1 MNKNKKNIRVLILDD
16 DKFMLEFVSHLF
28 RELGVS
34 EVLVAEDGRAG
45 LYVLS
50 AQIDPIDLLLCD
62 VEMPGMDGIEFLRN
76 IADQKYTGKI
86 VLFSGVDADLLKSIE
101 RLAIVRGLEVI
112 GILSKPVTI
121 ESLAALLK
129 KLSSPTNKTIYP
141 ATQLKCIFD
150 AEEIKRALV
159 ADQIK
164 IFFQPKISAASR
176 RVTSVECLA
185 RWQHEK
191 YGYVSPDNFISIVE
205 QNGLINDFTRTVL
218 KKSVQQLDV
227 WLQQGLDLKISVN
240 VSMVNLDR
248 FNLPEIYQEAVQ
260 NSNVPIDRV
269 ILEITEGKLGKD
281 FAQSLDILTR
291 IRLKGF
297 GLSIDDFGTGY
308 ASMETLKY
316 MPFTELKIDRI
327 FAHNATEDPATRVI
341 LESSIKLGKAFGLNV
356 VVEGIETAADCELVA
371 RLGCDEIQGYFIA
384 KPMPAVEFA
393 EWLNDYEKKNDRF
406 ASGDAQDNKR
416 NNDVSSIEKILR

>member
-1 MNKNKKNIRVLILDD
+1 MNRKTNIRVLVVDD
-16 DKFMLEFVSHLF
+16 DKFMLEFISLLL

-34 EVLVAEDGRAG
+34 EVLVAEDGKAG

-50 AQIDPIDLLLCD
+50 TQVTPVDLMICD
-62 VEMPGMDGIEFLRN
+62 IEMPGMDGVEFLRN
-76 IADQKYTGKI
+76 IADQKYSGKI
-86 VLFSGVDADLLKSIE
+86 VLFSGVDSDLLKATE
-101 RLAIVRGLEVI
+101 RLAIVRGLQVI
-112 GILSKPVTI
+112 GTLAKPVMVGA
-121 ESLAALLK
+121 LAAILEKLAMPVLK
-129 KLSSPTNKTIYP
+129 TVDPSSFK
-141 ATQLKCIFD
+141 QIFN
-150 AEEIKRALV
+150 AEEVRQALI
-159 ADQIK
+159 DDHID
-164 IFFQPKISAASR
+164 IFFQPKIAASNR

-185 RWQHEK
+185 RWRHAQF
-191 YGYVSPDNFISIVE
+191 GYVTPDNFISIIE
-205 QNGLINDFTRTVL
+205 QNGLINDFTRNIL
-218 KKSVQQLDV
+218 KKSTQQLDV

-240 VSMVNLDR
+240 VSMENLDR

-260 NSNVPIDRV
+260 ESNVPTDRV

-327 FAHNATEDPATRVI
+327 FAHGAAEDSSTRVI

-356 VVEGIETAADCELVA
+356 VVEGIENQADCELVA
-371 RLGCDEIQGYFIA
+371 ELGCDEIQGYFIA
-384 KPMPAVEFA
+384 KPMLADEFTR
-393 EWLNDYEKKNDRF
+393 WLIEYEKNNKNYWNYR
-406 ASGDAQDNKR
+406 
-416 NNDVSSIEKILR
+416 

>member
-28 RELGVS
+28 RELGVG
-34 EVLVAEDGRAG
+34 EVLVAEDGKAG

-86 VLFSGVDADLLKSIE
+86 VLFSGVDADLLKAIE
-101 RLAIVRGLEVI
+101 RLAIVRGLDVI

-121 ESLAALLK
+121 ESLAAILK
-129 KLSSPTNKTIYP
+129 KLFLPVSRIVYP
-141 ATQLKCIFD
+141 STQLKRIFD

-159 ADQIK
+159 ADQIN
-164 IFFQPKISAASR
+164 IFFQPKISASSR

-185 RWQHEK
+185 RLHHAK
-191 YGYVSPDNFISIVE
+191 YGDVSPDNFISIVE

-240 VSMVNLDR
+240 VSMENLDR

-327 FAHNATEDPATRVI
+327 FAHNATQDPATRVI

-371 RLGCDEIQGYFIA
+371 KLGCDEIQGYFIA
-384 KPMPAVEFA
+384 KPMPATEFA
-393 EWLNDYEKKNDRF
+393 EWLFEYEKKNDRYLC
-406 ASGDAQDNKR
+406 SDAQDDKR
-416 NNDVSSIEKILR
+416 NDVSSLGKY